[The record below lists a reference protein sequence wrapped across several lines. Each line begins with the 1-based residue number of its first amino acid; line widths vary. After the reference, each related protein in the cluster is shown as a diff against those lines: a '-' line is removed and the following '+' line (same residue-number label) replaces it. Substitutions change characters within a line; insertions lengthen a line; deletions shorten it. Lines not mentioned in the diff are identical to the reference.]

1 MDDRTSEPQ
10 GQVVELLDIARIM
23 QAIPHRYPFLLIDRI
38 VDMRLNHSAI
48 GVKNVSVNENFF
60 QGHFPG
66 HPVMPG
72 VLIIEAM
79 AQTAAV
85 LVVETLGT
93 GARGRVVY
101 FMSIEGAKFRRPVVP
116 GDQLRI
122 HCTKERNRGNVWKF
136 TGVARVD
143 GVAVAEATFAA
154 MIMNRADDMQPESA
168 KSGDRSVT

>member
-1 MDDRTSEPQ
+1 MDTTSRQ
-10 GQVVELLDIARIM
+10 GAGQTGSDGETVAVIDIARIM
-23 QAIPHRYPFLLIDRI
+23 HAIPHRYPFLLIDRV
-38 VDMRLNHSAI
+38 VDLVRNQSAT

-72 VLIIEAM
+72 VLIIESM

-85 LVVETLGT
+85 LVVETLGPEAA
-93 GARGRVVY
+93 GKVVY

-122 HCTKERNRGNVWKF
+122 HIVKERNRGNVWKF
-136 TGVARVD
+136 NAVAKVD
-143 GVAVAEATFAA
+143 GTTVAEATYAA
-154 MIMNRADDMQPESA
+154 MIMDRAAEH
-168 KSGDRSVT
+168 

>member
-1 MDDRTSEPQ
+1 MDKGSQQNAPPPAEADAIGTI
-10 GQVVELLDIARIM
+10 DIARIM
-23 QAIPHRYPFLLIDRI
+23 HAIPHRYPFLLIDRV
-38 VDMRLNHSAI
+38 VDMVRNQSAT

-72 VLIIEAM
+72 VLIIESM

-85 LVVETLGT
+85 LVVETLGPEAA
-93 GARGRVVY
+93 GKLVY

-122 HCTKERNRGNVWKF
+122 HIVKERSRGNVWKF
-136 TGVARVD
+136 RAAAKVD
-143 GVAVAEATFAA
+143 GVTVAEATYAA
-154 MIMNRADDMQPESA
+154 MIMDH
-168 KSGDRSVT
+168 